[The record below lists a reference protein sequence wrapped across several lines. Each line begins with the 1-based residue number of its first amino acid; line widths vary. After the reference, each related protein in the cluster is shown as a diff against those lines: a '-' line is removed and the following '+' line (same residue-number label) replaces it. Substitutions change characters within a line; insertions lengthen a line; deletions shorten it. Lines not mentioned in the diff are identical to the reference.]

1 MEAIKA
7 RLAGRLHFRSERSP
21 RPMQPDV
28 QGIGENTETMSSLLL
43 RLALE
48 IHLYEEF
55 RLSRLEP
62 CDVFTK
68 GHRQVA
74 ELGASK
80 LADRGSG
87 RATIKPL

>member
-68 GHRQVA
+68 VWAGLRLVLLNFRCDQPIRQVLRFA
-74 ELGASK
+74 
-80 LADRGSG
+80 
-87 RATIKPL
+87 